1 MYYRSKYY
9 TIVAKNPVIKREGG
23 WNFRNFP
30 KRRDSEFSKKKEV
43 VGKKRGGVL
52 KQRISLTNTK

>member
-9 TIVAKNPVIKREGG
+9 TIVGKNPVIKREGG

-30 KRRDSEFSKKKEV
+30 KRRNSEFF
-43 VGKKRGGVL
+43 KKRRWLVKKGEVF
-52 KQRISLTNTK
+52 